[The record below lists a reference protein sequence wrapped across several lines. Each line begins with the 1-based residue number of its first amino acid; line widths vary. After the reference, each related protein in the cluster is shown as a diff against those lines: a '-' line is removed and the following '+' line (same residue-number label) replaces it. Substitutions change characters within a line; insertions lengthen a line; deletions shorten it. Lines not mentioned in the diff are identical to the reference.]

1 MAAQQLMSLGGTMPS
16 TELMPMDLIF
26 QNIYAALAQSDST
39 IQLWTTF
46 TFAVIVAAHLGADRV
61 KHGTFKLIAFLYGL
75 YSLVAI
81 VKFGAASYQI
91 LFYQS
96 LLIAQNFEPWPVPTL
111 YGGIIGTGTFILL
124 FVGSIGTLWFLFSCI
139 RTPKPSDT

>member
-1 MAAQQLMSLGGTMPS
+1 MGIELIYESIYSGLALMDSQL
-16 TELMPMDLIF
+16 
-26 QNIYAALAQSDST
+26 QV
-39 IQLWTTF
+39 WTTF

-91 LFYQS
+91 LRYQS
-96 LLIAQNFEPWPVPTL
+96 LLIARNFEPWPVPTL
-111 YGGIIGTGTFILL
+111 YGGIIGSGTFILL